1 MPKFLIT
8 YLTSL
13 VVFCALDFLWL
24 GIVVKEFYMREIG
37 PLLLASPRKEPA
49 IAFYLLYVVGMV
61 VFAVAPA
68 LDADRWQKALG
79 YGALLGLIAYATYDL
94 SNLATLKDWST
105 RVALVDMAWGAV
117 ATATAATAGFFLSKL
132 IIARLT

>member
-1 MPKFLIT
+1 MAKFLIS

-24 GIVVKEFYMREIG
+24 GIVIKEFYLREIG

-49 IAFYLLYVVGMV
+49 IAFYLLYVVGIV
-61 VFAVAPA
+61 VFAITPA

-79 YGALLGLIAYATYDL
+79 LGALLGLIAYATYDL

-105 RVALVDMAWGAV
+105 RVALVDIAWGTIVTAV
-117 ATATAATAGFFLSKL
+117 AATAGFWLSRW
-132 IIARLT
+132 IIARLS